1 MVLRRSVVIP
11 NSRALHAR
19 AAAKLVSMAERFSA
33 CVNVVRNGE
42 TVPACSIMGLM
53 MLGAG
58 QGAEVMIEA
67 EGWDA
72 KEALRGGRRPGRAS
86 FHEDL
91 THQSPRPG
99 RRVRGRDPGHPVSHG
114 VAVGLVYDTTDR
126 RPRPRRSSRRRQ

>member
-1 MVLRRSVVIP
+1 MNEWPDEPGGRVVVDATAAAGPCGCNPGDSGMVLRRSVVIP
-11 NSRALHAR
+11 NSRGLHAR
-19 AAAKLVSMAERFSA
+19 AAAKLVSMAERYSA

-72 KEALRGGRRPGRAS
+72 KEALEAVAGLVEAG
-86 FHEDL
+86 FHED
-91 THQSPRPG
+91 
-99 RRVRGRDPGHPVSHG
+99 
-114 VAVGLVYDTTDR
+114 
-126 RPRPRRSSRRRQ
+126 